1 MADFKSYNVVYNI
14 TANAAEAAATLR
26 ELAASA
32 ERLGKGR
39 HMERFN
45 AHVRQLAQ
53 YSKSITEAMNSFSP
67 RVDMRT
73 FKTQLRLMEHA
84 VSISAQNMR
93 AMIQTALNGT
103 PGQFEKALQGK
114 GSWAA
119 VASRAMVAQ
128 EKQLKKDLTKAKA
141 NLDNLTKTLTSGT
154 VSERGNDG
162 KLLTRV
168 LPKEELAA
176 YRNRA
181 KIAKAEVAGLENSL
195 AALQNNLTVLGRNT
209 SPTAITTSL
218 NAVGN
223 AAENASKLNEMAN
236 AVKKWNKAIVG
247 MPKSQT
253 YKITLK
259 AQDNTKAAIEKIR
272 LKIEQLKAE
281 ASTIFFGGA
290 SSGGTAKRTPN
301 KRPADVMSSQELK
314 NSKELLDK
322 IRNLA
327 YTRSNGLWSKSMK
340 TESDALRA
348 IATKS
353 LNLPADTPL
362 EQLITPLQQRY
373 RQELQKYNDWRA
385 KSAAAAKQN
394 KAASAA
400 PSAPTIPTPQIVP
413 IPQQQPVTVGT
424 KLDRTGMLERA
435 KSGYETLQKLAGRRP
450 ITVRSR
456 FNGGG
461 AGFDMSRSIN
471 TLQELANT
479 RPVSLASRL
488 NRTGIL
494 ERAWSGHKT
503 LQTLADQRPIQV
515 KSQFNSAGLRF
526 GLGRALVELQN
537 IANARPIRIGAT
549 VSTTGT
555 IPTGGVSSRAATP
568 RAASAPKPGVYP
580 SGSSA
585 AVMPPQLPV
594 INSRTTTGTRNN
606 PVHTRNIYDGSV
618 FNATKRWLYPLTG
631 NTSFGARTPAIVDMA
646 KGMGVMMAVGG
657 AMGAVGSSFSQ
668 SVDYQN
674 MMTTT
679 RAILG
684 RSYEGN
690 NFEKDIADME
700 KIVRREGVLTKFTA
714 PEVAGAA
721 KYLAMAGMDVNT
733 IKAAIKPVTNI
744 ALAGDIDLPTAADKM
759 TNIMTAFQMRTPSDF
774 TRASDVLT
782 NTFTKSNTNMLQLA
796 EAAQYAAP
804 IAAARGM
811 KLEDMMALVGVMSDA
826 GIQSSMAGTTLRMM
840 MNNIYK
846 PSKTQMPTW
855 EKLAKLGV
863 TRTDANGNWLS
874 VIDILDQIAQK
885 VPVNGKAGE
894 SLADIMG
901 NLFRVTSAAGATQLA
916 KNITKVKSLRD
927 SNINSYGAAESIRE
941 SRINNVR
948 GKWAQVSSQ
957 FTENILQIFEKPEM
971 QQKIM
976 GLLDKFRDVLAK
988 PETIKSLESVFDVLL
1003 SMANFA
1009 GKMAEI
1015 GAKLVGSAP
1024 NLVKAMLQF
1033 QFIATML
1040 GSYVIAPIQQLINT
1054 IGMFIPARMLGKK
1067 SAANTIVST
1076 VAGAT
1081 TTSSTAGAIAGGVL
1095 ASRVARDGSVMGL
1108 MPNGTSK
1115 LLRTRSAGVLAARR
1129 QAELGN
1135 ILNAT
1140 NMRQMRYEQIAN
1152 RLSYSIEQQQLSN
1165 PDEHQSIYWMGN
1177 ARVRAANHAAR
1188 EAEAAAVLRNRI
1200 APVTQAEVM
1209 ARYERMYG
1217 HAYHGGFLGRTGAGM
1232 ARGFNAGRALTF
1244 ASLVPSLSGIG
1255 GALTNVMSKVATG
1268 FGMLLSPV
1276 GGAAIGLGGLVWAIK
1291 KARDRINEGKSE
1303 REKSEAEDAPGRERA
1318 FKEATKDYGI
1328 TANQS
1333 SGVSVLGAK
1342 TNTRG
1347 IENGRL
1353 NPTIFGATGYNRLY
1367 KNQNKKG
1374 VNGYIREVY
1383 DKFIKNNSQ
1392 YMYGRQLTFEEF
1404 KDRMWQGTQVGM
1416 VKNGRL
1422 AAQNTLKAG
1431 REAAVYRA
1439 VMERNSSGY
1448 NNANNE
1454 MKSAINAWYKLP
1466 LNERERQY
1474 PQLIKQ
1480 LSSIRDR
1487 FNPEKGIDI
1496 SGRDF
1501 RGIRLDDLATSKQGI
1516 QAVWNILNGIIGNI
1530 NSTQSGDA
1538 FARGTLGFQQPFS
1551 SSWLESMDTILSS
1564 QQFTVTD
1571 KFGDPQRV
1579 TLEFKRGVANWDKFA
1594 KEMQKLQVDFSGTVG
1609 QHLAIITE
1617 IAKAVANDPNLK
1629 DLAAVR
1635 QYLSGLL
1642 TYITSYDS
1650 KFKLSLLRDEMYN
1663 SIAPM
1668 PNVPVFKSTGE
1679 NSSLPQSIRKP
1690 SQTVVNSSYWS
1701 QMNQQQGERDRQLQ
1715 LKRFGISRDQGAYS
1729 NSYQSKSQGKN
1740 SGPMLFSLNTP
1751 LVNIQNAN
1759 VNSKEDAERI
1769 GNIAAEQ
1776 FVNALSIISGSV
1788 NTQTEYS

>member
-32 ERLGKGR
+32 ERLGNGR
-39 HMERFN
+39 HMEKFN
-45 AHVRQLAQ
+45 ANVRQLAQ

-236 AVKKWNKAIVG
+236 AVKKWNKAIAG

-253 YKITLK
+253 YKITLQAK
-259 AQDNTKAAIEKIR
+259 DNTKGVIDRIQSR
-272 LKIEQLKAE
+272 ISQLKASA
-281 ASTIFFGGA
+281 ASIFFGGEP
-290 SSGGTAKRTPN
+290 SKPTKKKTGGRVVGQGIPK
-301 KRPADVMSSQELK
+301 PADVMSKADLANAENMMNTVK
-314 NSKELLDK
+314 
-322 IRNLA
+322 RLA
-327 YTRSNGLWSKSMK
+327 YSKVNGGWSREQIAQAKTLLPVAAKSVG
-340 TESDALRA
+340 
-348 IATKS
+348 
-353 LNLPADTPL
+353 LPANANINDISKALVTN
-362 EQLITPLQQRY
+362 Y
-373 RQELQKYNDWRA
+373 NKELQKYNDWRA
-385 KSAAAAKQN
+385 KAIAAAKQN
-394 KAASAA
+394 KAASTA
-400 PSAPTIPTPQIVP
+400 PSSKAVPAP
-413 IPQQQPVTVGT
+413 IPQIPIPAIPQQPPVTVGT
-424 KLDRTGMLERA
+424 KLDRSGMLERA
-435 KSGYETLQKLAGRRP
+435 KSGYETLQKLAGQRP

-580 SGSSA
+580 SGSSTT
-585 AVMPPQLPV
+585 VMPPQLPV

-606 PVHTRNIYDGSV
+606 PVHTRNIYDGGV

-679 RAILG
+679 RTILG

-1054 IGMFIPARMLGKK
+1054 IGMFIPARMLSKK

-1081 TTSSTAGAIAGGVL
+1081 GGAALMSGAATKVNNLGG
-1095 ASRVARDGSVMGL
+1095 
-1108 MPNGTSK
+1108 
-1115 LLRTRSAGVLAARR
+1115 SAKLAAGRT
-1129 QAELGN
+1129 AMLSGA
-1135 ILNAT
+1135 LAAA
-1140 NMRQMRYEQIAN
+1140 NMRKVRYEQLRN
-1152 RLSYSIEQQQLSN
+1152 RLNYKIEQQYLDN
-1165 PDEHQSIYWMGN
+1165 PDERRSIIWMS
-1177 ARVRAANHAAR
+1177 HA
-1188 EAEAAAVLRNRI
+1188 RNRASSLAEKQAATI
-1200 APVTQAEVM
+1200 AGIRERMAPVTREEAL
-1209 ARYERMYG
+1209 ARYQRMYG
-1217 HAYHGGFLGRTGAGM
+1217 HAYRGDFLGRTGASM
-1232 ARGFNAGRALTF
+1232 TRGFNAGRALTF
-1244 ASLVPSLSGIG
+1244 ASLVPSLSGVG
-1255 GALTNVMSKVATG
+1255 GALTNVMSKVAMG

-1367 KNQNKKG
+1367 KNQNKEG